1 MELLNSEVDQDCSYI
16 IFGDFVV
23 DLYVNRLAL
32 FYTKSYLNKCLKKG
46 LEKAHVKLGH
56 QTHAKNAIGK
66 SKKQQKKQM
75 QKEVNS
81 KKKTKTHK
89 KGCFCFFWSLF
100 FQQKMQKN
108 NEKQLVLRIFRCM
121 FLPFVFPFFSFF

>member
-66 SKKQQKKQM
+66 SKKQQK
-75 QKEVNS
+75 S
-81 KKKTKTHK
+81 KCRKK
-89 KGCFCFFWSLF
+89 
-100 FQQKMQKN
+100 
-108 NEKQLVLRIFRCM
+108 
-121 FLPFVFPFFSFF
+121 